1 MKLTGA
7 RIQSFVAGYV
17 AKPDPKLRAVLVYG
31 PDTGLVRERAA
42 ALGAAVSPD
51 LEDPFRVASLTSQAL
66 AGDPARLHDEM
77 AAISFSGGRRLVRV
91 RDAADSLGALF
102 AEFLKDPAPGDSVAV
117 VEAGDL
123 AGRSALRRAFE
134 SAANAV
140 AVPCY
145 ADSARELGELVSQV
159 LTSHQITAS
168 AEARDYLVGHLG
180 ADRGLSR
187 AELEKLALYAG
198 DGGRVGLDDA
208 VACVGDSA
216 AVTVEDAIFA
226 AADGD
231 TAALERALTR
241 AFQEGESAV
250 GIVRAAMR
258 HFDRLHVAGVRIAAG
273 TAPDE
278 ALRALRPPIFFK
290 HQDRFLG
297 ELRQWPPRRAL
308 AALNLLLEAER
319 QCKRTGFPD
328 HTICSEVLLRLA
340 RGVRRR

>member
-1 MKLTGA
+1 MKLTGQ
-7 RIQSFVAGYV
+7 RIQSFVSGYI
-17 AKPDPKLRAVLVYG
+17 ARPDDKIRAILLYG

-42 ALGAAVSPD
+42 ALGAAISRD
-51 LEDPFRVASLTSQAL
+51 LEDPFRVASLTNSAL
-66 AGDPARLHDEM
+66 SGDPARLHDEM
-77 AAISFSGGRRLVRV
+77 AAMSLTGGRRLVRV

-102 AEFLKDPAPGDSVAV
+102 AEFLISPAGGDSVAV
-117 VEAGDL
+117 VESGDL

-134 SAANAV
+134 GAANAV

-145 ADSARELGELVSQV
+145 ADTTKELGELVTSV
-159 LTSHQITAS
+159 LGSHQVAAS
-168 AEARDYLVGHLG
+168 AEARDYLIGHLG

-198 DGGRVGLDDA
+198 DDGKVGLEDA
-208 VACVGDSA
+208 IACVGDSA
-216 AVTVEDAIFA
+216 AITVEDSIFA

-241 AFQEGESAV
+241 AFQDGESAI
-250 GIVRAAMR
+250 GIVRGTMR
-258 HFDRLHVAGVRIAAG
+258 HFDRLHVAGVKIAAG
-273 TAPDE
+273 LSPDE

-290 HQDRFLG
+290 HQDRFLA
-297 ELRQWPPRRAL
+297 ELRHWPPRRAA
-308 AALNLLLEAER
+308 AALTLLLDAER

-340 RGVRRR
+340 RGVKRR

>member
-1 MKLTGA
+1 MKLTGQ

-17 AKPDPKLRAVLVYG
+17 AQPDPKLRAILLYG

-42 ALGAAVSPD
+42 ALGAAISPD
-51 LEDPFRVASLTSQAL
+51 LEDPFRVANLGTQAL

-77 AAISFSGGRRLVRV
+77 AAMSLTGGRRLVRV

-102 AEFLKDPAPGDSVAV
+102 AEFLKSPAPGDSVAV
-117 VEAGDL
+117 VESGDL

-134 SAANAV
+134 SAANGV

-145 ADSARELGELVSQV
+145 ADTTKELGELVTAVLRRHQV
-159 LTSHQITAS
+159 SAS

-198 DGGRVGLDDA
+198 DGGAVALEDA
-208 VACVGDSA
+208 VASVGDSA
-216 AVTVEDAIFA
+216 AITVEDAIFA

-231 TAALERALTR
+231 SAALERALTR
-241 AFQEGESAV
+241 AFQEGESAI
-250 GIVRAAMR
+250 GIVRGAMR
-258 HFDRLHVAGVRIAAG
+258 HFDRLHIAGVRIASG
-273 TAPDE
+273 LSPDE

-290 HQDRFLG
+290 HQDRFLA
-297 ELRQWPPRRAL
+297 ELRNWGPRRAA
-308 AALNLLLEAER
+308 AALTLLLDAER

-340 RGVRRR
+340 RGVKRR

>member
-7 RIQSFVAGYV
+7 RIQGFVAGYV

-31 PDTGLVRERAA
+31 PDAGLVRERAA
-42 ALGAAVSPD
+42 AIGAAISPD
-51 LEDPFRVASLTSQAL
+51 LEDPFRVASLTGQAL

-77 AAISFSGGRRLVRV
+77 AAMSFTGGRRLVRV

-102 AEFLKDPAPGDSVAV
+102 ADFLRDPAPGDSVAV
-117 VEAGDL
+117 VESGDL

-134 SAANAV
+134 SAANAA

-145 ADSARELGELVSQV
+145 ADSERELGELVGQV
-159 LTSHQITAS
+159 LKSHQIAAS
-168 AEARDYLVGHLG
+168 AEAREYLVEHLG

-198 DGGRVGLDDA
+198 DGGRVGLEDA
-208 VACVGDSA
+208 IACVGDSA
-216 AVTVEDAIFA
+216 ALTVDDAIFA

-231 TAALERALTR
+231 AEALERALTR

-258 HFDRLHVAGVRIAAG
+258 HFDRLHGAGIRIAAG
-273 TAPDE
+273 ASPDE
-278 ALRALRPPIFFK
+278 TVRSLRPPIFFK
-290 HQDRFLG
+290 HQDRFLA
-297 ELRQWPPRRAL
+297 ELRLWPPRRAL
-308 AALNLLLEAER
+308 AALGLLLEAER
-319 QCKRTGFPD
+319 HCKRTGFPD

>member
-7 RIQSFVAGYV
+7 RIQSFVSGYV
-17 AKPDPKLRAVLVYG
+17 AQPDPKLRAILLYG

-42 ALGAAVSPD
+42 ALGAAISPD
-51 LEDPFRVASLTSQAL
+51 LEDPFRVASMSTQAL
-66 AGDPARLHDEM
+66 AGDPSRLHDEM
-77 AAISFSGGRRLVRV
+77 AAMSLTGGRRLVRV

-102 AEFLKDPAPGDSVAV
+102 AEFLKAPAPGDSVAV
-117 VEAGDL
+117 VESGDL
-123 AGRSALRRAFE
+123 AGRSTLRRAFE
-134 SAANAV
+134 SAANAA

-145 ADSARELGELVSQV
+145 ADTAKELGELVTSV
-159 LTSHQITAS
+159 LRSHHVAAS

-198 DGGRVGLDDA
+198 DGGKVDLEDA
-208 VACVGDSA
+208 VASVGDSA
-216 AVTVEDAIFA
+216 AITVEDAIFA

-231 TAALERALTR
+231 AAALERALTR
-241 AFQEGESAV
+241 AFQEGESAI
-250 GIVRAAMR
+250 GIVRGAMR
-258 HFDRLHVAGVRIAAG
+258 HFDRLHIAGAKIAAG
-273 TAPDE
+273 LSPDE
-278 ALRALRPPIFFK
+278 ALRALRIFFK
-290 HQDRFLG
+290 HQDRFLAQ
-297 ELRQWPPRRAL
+297 LRNWGPRRAA
-308 AALNLLLEAER
+308 AALNLLLDAER